1 MASIQP
7 RSPRMDENN
16 ELNEENIKQEV
27 ERMNYQIQRISREMR
42 DFLKSLDVKVSIDK
56 GAEVLE
62 NLNRLAMFETD
73 MSNLAYYIR
82 MGNE

>member
-1 MASIQP
+1 
-7 RSPRMDENN
+7 MDENN